1 MLAASGIKPAGLEG
15 CKGISE
21 FYGNVQSLTGNL
33 CNAAV
38 IPTIEQKNF

>member
-21 FYGNVQSLTGNL
+21 FYGKAQRSTGNL
-33 CNAAV
+33 SNV
-38 IPTIEQKNF
+38 VDISIVEQNNF